1 MKTNIFFKRSSTIIM
16 AFAMLFSLFGTSNTT
31 VTANAADLPVK
42 MYYCDRVANWRGGTQ
57 YTVYIQVAANSA
69 AQKAVY
75 VHYDAGSNQWQDV
88 AATYVTK
95 LNSNTEIW
103 KATVSGFA
111 IGSKYAIKYIGDNT
125 TYWDNNNGNDYLI
138 TDILG
143 QANVIVTRLQYQT
156 SSNYKINAVV
166 KDLAY
171 NKVVTVKYTQDNW
184 ATCQEAA
191 LSYSSDYINNSN
203 YENWTVTLNLN
214 ENKMDSFHYYVTYQ
228 VNGQTYIDNNFGAN
242 YNTSHYLP
250 LGS

>member
-1 MKTNIFFKRSSTIIM
+1 MKTNIFFKKSFTIIM

-42 MYYCDRVANWRGGTQ
+42 MYYCDRVA
-57 YTVYIQVAANSA
+57 
-69 AQKAVY
+69 
-75 VHYDAGSNQWQDV
+75 
-88 AATYVTK
+88 
-95 LNSNTEIW
+95 
-103 KATVSGFA
+103 
-111 IGSKYAIKYIGDNT
+111 
-125 TYWDNNNGNDYLI
+125 
-138 TDILG
+138 
-143 QANVIVTRLQYQT
+143 
-156 SSNYKINAVV
+156 
-166 KDLAY
+166 
-171 NKVVTVKYTQDNW
+171 TVKYTQDNW

-228 VNGQTYIDNNFGAN
+228 VNGHTYIDNNFGAN